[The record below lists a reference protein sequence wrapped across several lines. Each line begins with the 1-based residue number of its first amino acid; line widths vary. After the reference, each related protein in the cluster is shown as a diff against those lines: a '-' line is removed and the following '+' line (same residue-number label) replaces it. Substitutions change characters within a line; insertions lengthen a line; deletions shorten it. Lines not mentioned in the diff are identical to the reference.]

1 MGDRVAT
8 PRESIPL
15 PEVVVLYT
23 PESPMLAI
31 QAGESAVSRIH
42 ESEPVAN
49 FMVASY
55 DRNNSLV
62 ALDLIDC
69 AEDALKPLLDAALPK
84 DEKNSVNLSTSTAAW
99 SNTEDFF
106 GTLPDV
112 VVFYTPETQA
122 LRIQAGNPVHIHKSE
137 TVANGM
143 VAHYNDNRSLVAL
156 DLEAADKVLKPF
168 LDAVRHKEQ
177 AKMTQ
182 AG

>member
-1 MGDRVAT
+1 MGDRVAN

-15 PEVVVLYT
+15 PEVVVFYT

-31 QAGESAVSRIH
+31 QAGTPVLSRIH
-42 ESEPVAN
+42 ESETVAN
-49 FMVASY
+49 VMVAHY
-55 DRNNSLV
+55 DKNDSLV

-69 AEDALKPLLDAALPK
+69 AEEALKPLLDAALQK
-84 DEKNSVNLSTSTAAW
+84 DKNNSGKLSTSIPAW

-106 GTLPDV
+106 GALPEV
-112 VVFYTPETQA
+112 VVFYTPESQA
-122 LRIQAGNPVHIHKSE
+122 LRIQAGDHVHIHKSE

-156 DLEAADKVLKPF
+156 DLEAADAALKPF
-168 LDAVRHKEQ
+168 LDAVLRKEQ
-177 AKMTQ
+177 EKAAQ